1 MKRSLVLCCIVGVA
15 SVLTAG
21 GIRATDYLAATDTIC
36 PADMVP
42 VDAVP
47 GVLCV
52 DAFEARATETCLH
65 SHLDGPQAT
74 KGNLA
79 LPTCIASGDGAGQ
92 PWRFIAREEAA
103 VMCARSG
110 KRLPTA
116 AEWYALALPTSL
128 TDCNFDAPGPVVK
141 TNTTCRTPQ
150 GVAQMPGNVWE
161 WVSDD
166 IFDATYHGRTLPPSG
181 YITSVDTDG
190 VATVTGTTSDET
202 FGADYARIA
211 DQGVY
216 GMVRGGF
223 YGSGEDGGIYAL
235 QANIAPTF
243 ASAGIGFR
251 CVR

>member
-1 MKRSLVLCCIVGVA
+1 MKRFLVLCSIVGVA

-47 GVLCV
+47 DVLCV
-52 DAFEARATETCLH
+52 DAFEARATEACLH
-65 SHLDGPQAT
+65 TVPDSPQAT

-79 LPTCIASGDGAGQ
+79 ISTCIASGDGADL
-92 PWRFIAREEAA
+92 PWRYIAREEAA
-103 VMCARSG
+103 LLCARSG

-166 IFDATYHGRTLPPSG
+166 IFDAAYRGRILPPSG
-181 YITSVDTDG
+181 YISSVDSDG
-190 VATVTGTTSDET
+190 VATVTSTTSDEA

-211 DQGVY
+211 DLGVH
-216 GMVRGGF
+216 GIVRGGF